1 MAKSRLRSTLLL
13 TVAFAGACASA
24 EDRLNEGISL
34 QSQGRYIQAVY
45 RYADAIEKDRDLAP
59 ARDRMRA
66 AGDSAVMVAMDD
78 ADQLE
83 RRGDPVQ
90 AATRYVEVDR
100 MLTRVREV
108 GERIELPSDYG
119 AIRRGIFDSAI
130 NWRMAEGD
138 RAAEE
143 GRWQDARAFYANA
156 RGSYLPSR
164 QQVEESFEAET
175 KLLLGWAE
183 VDLEDRHYRAAYDV
197 AQEALEVR
205 ASPARATVLAVRD
218 LQARALEAGTVV
230 LAVVPV
236 TADPG
241 VREWLGGEF
250 EIHLDS
256 DLGQNHWA
264 RPPQFVQMADPMI
277 LRSELRGLLR
287 GQAVQSP
294 MLVGRALDL
303 IGADL
308 GVMVRVSSIEVV
320 EEDVRRDTRTSVVE
334 RNRRPRGGTISGM
347 SYSTANEIDP
357 QFVSAQGE
365 NNGRGPRDDGERGN
379 DPCGRGNNGR
389 GPPETGNNGRGPD
402 RDRSECPVNDSTST
416 GGGDTGGGDT
426 GSTGGGNSGGGD
438 TGSTGGGDAG
448 NGRSGP
454 GEDRRSGPD
463 GRGIDTDVGGTTTS
477 NPGQRGRPGSP
488 PIATADTVQYTTVQ
502 GTMTYYV
509 QAEILLVD
517 PTGREVN
524 RFTASSRQSGPFERG
539 EFAGDPRILR
549 LQDSE
554 ARFFDPAVFARQ
566 MRTIEGAVLGELA
579 AAVATGTYDQVLA
592 GIR

>member
-1 MAKSRLRSTLLL
+1 MAKLRLRSALLL
-13 TVAFAGACASA
+13 TVSFAAACASA

-45 RYADAIEKDRDLAP
+45 RYADAIEKDRELVS
-59 ARDRMRA
+59 ARNRLRA

-78 ADQLE
+78 ADELE

-100 MLTRVREV
+100 MLERVREV
-108 GERIELPSDYG
+108 GERIDLPSDYS

-138 RAAEE
+138 RAVDE

-164 QQVEESFEAET
+164 DQVEESLEAET
-175 KLLLGWAE
+175 NLLLRWAE
-183 VDLEDRHYRAAYDV
+183 VDLEDQNYRAVYDV

-205 ASPARATVLAVRD
+205 ASPARSTVLAVRD

-230 LAVVPV
+230 VAVVPV

-250 EIHLDS
+250 EMQLDS
-256 DLGQNHWA
+256 DLGLDHWT
-264 RPPQFVQMADPMI
+264 RPPPFVQMADPMI
-277 LRSELRGLLR
+277 LRTELRGLLR

-308 GVMVRVSSIEVV
+308 GVMVRISNIEVV

-347 SYSTANEIDP
+347 SYSTGNGIDP
-357 QFVSAQGE
+357 QFASAEGD
-365 NNGRGPRDDGERGN
+365 NNGRGPRDDGDRGR
-379 DPCGRGNNGR
+379 DPCGRSNNGR

-402 RDRSECPVNDSTST
+402 RDRSECPVDDGAGGDDTDST
-416 GGGDTGGGDT
+416 GGGNTGGGDT
-426 GSTGGGNSGGGD
+426 GSTGDGNTGGGD
-438 TGSTGGGDAG
+438 TD
-448 NGRSGP
+448 NGRPGP

-463 GRGIDTDVGGTTTS
+463 GRDIDTDVGGTTTS

-488 PIATADTVQYTTVQ
+488 PVASSDTVHYTTVQ

-509 QAEILLVD
+509 EAEILLVD

-539 EFAGDPRILR
+539 EFDGDPRILQ
-549 LQDSE
+549 LQSNE
-554 ARFFDPAVFARQ
+554 QRFFDPAVFAGQ